1 MPQPADQ
8 MLQLMVDD
16 IFMTV
21 AAEDRVLEFSDL
33 NQTMQG
39 AQKVMA
45 SRRGLML

>member
-1 MPQPADQ
+1 

-21 AAEDRVLEFSDL
+21 AAEDRVILEFSDL
-33 NQTMQG
+33 NQTVLG

-45 SRRGLML
+45 SRHGLML